1 MRISDWSSDV
11 CSSDLLLEKTAQL
24 LRKNNYRT
32 GNIDCTVCLEQP
44 KLNPHIP
51 RMQEKIAA
59 VLGVSSGD
67 VSIKATTSEKM
78 GFVGREAGVAAYV
91 VALIS
96 GKIGRASCRERVG
109 QSV

>member
-78 GFVGREAGVAAYV
+78 GFVGREDGVAAYV

-96 GKIGRASCRERVG
+96 GRIDGFSQE
-109 QSV
+109 